1 MINGLIYRTFRLDRT
16 NVVQSTF
23 AKWAL
28 TQQLRQAGVL
38 NAKETLDEHPQ
49 FMFLYRNGKLS
60 HDSANPKISAD
71 LRFTQFGRTTP
82 MLSRRLTQA
91 LVPSRP
97 TTPVRVD
104 EPMKVSCRM
113 VSIL

>member
-1 MINGLIYRTFRLDRT
+1 MCRTFRLDRT

-28 TQQLRQAGVL
+28 MQQLRQAGVL

-49 FMFLYRNGKLS
+49 FMFLYRNGRLS
-60 HDSANPKISAD
+60 YDSANPKNLAD
-71 LRFTQFGRTTP
+71 LRFTQFGRTMP

-97 TTPVRVD
+97 ITRVPVD
-104 EPMKVSCRM
+104 GQMKVFCRM
-113 VSIL
+113 VSTL